1 MKLTAYWPYLLA
13 LLLGALTVAAFAPMQ
28 LFWLPLITLSP
39 LFYLWS
45 RSPGWRSGAL
55 LGWSFGLGLFGA
67 GVSWVYISLQVYGG
81 MPVAVAVS
89 ATVLFAAFLALFP
102 ALVGFLQSFFI
113 TPNQRLLALPAL
125 WVLVEWL
132 RDWIFTGF
140 PWLAL
145 GYSQVPFS
153 PLAGYAPVFGVF
165 GVSLVLLAGV
175 SLVALARWPGLLAVL
190 LLWVGGW
197 ALQQVQWT
205 QPQGEAF
212 TVSLTQGNIEQGLKW
227 DPQRLY
233 NSLDNY
239 AELVRQSSG
248 KLIVLPETAL
258 PMFYHDVPPEY
269 VAFLAQ
275 QAKKNKGDLLVG
287 LADSDPDSGRYYNSI
302 VSLGS
307 APSQFYRKVHLVP
320 FGEYVALPWLFQP
333 LLQYLHIPMSDF
345 SSGSVSQ
352 KPLQVAGQQVAVS
365 ICYEDVFGEEV
376 IRQLPQATVLVNV
389 SDDTWFG
396 DSLAPE
402 QHLQIAQTRAL
413 ETGRYLLRSTNT
425 GVTAIIDQQGR
436 VLDRLPTFV
445 PGVLNG
451 LAQGYRGGTPYVYW
465 GNVAAILLAVLSML
479 PAVWSVVRERR
490 LSSGV

>member
-13 LLLGALTVAAFAPMQ
+13 LVLGALTVAAFAPLQ
-28 LFWLPLITLSP
+28 LFWLPLLTLAP

-45 RSPGWRSGAL
+45 RTPGWRAAAM

-67 GVSWVYISLQVYGG
+67 GVSWVYVSLQQYGG
-81 MPVAVAVS
+81 MPVAVAIL

-102 ALVGFLQSFFI
+102 ALVGILQSIFT

-125 WVLVEWL
+125 WMLVEWL

-153 PLAGYAPVFGVF
+153 PLAGYAPVLGVF

-175 SLVALARWPGLLAVL
+175 SLLASARWAGLVAVL
-190 LLWVGGW
+190 VLWGGGW
-197 ALQQVQWT
+197 ALQQVQWS
-205 QPQGEAF
+205 QPQGEPF
-212 TVSLTQGNIEQGLKW
+212 SVSLTQGNIEQGLKW

-233 NSLDNY
+233 NSLDSY
-239 AELVRQSSG
+239 AELVRQSRG

-275 QAKKNKGDLLVG
+275 RAKKNAGDLLVG
-287 LADSDPDSGRYYNSI
+287 LAESDQDSGRYYNSI

-307 APSQFYRKVHLVP
+307 APQQVYRKVHLVP

-345 SSGSVSQ
+345 SSGNARQ
-352 KPLQVAGQQVAVS
+352 APLHVAGQQVAVS

-402 QHLQIAQTRAL
+402 QHLQIAQMRAL

-425 GVTAIIDQQGR
+425 GVTAIIDEHGR

-451 LAQGYRGGTPYVYW
+451 TAQGFGGSTPYVMW
-465 GNVAAILLAVLSML
+465 GNAAALLLAALLLL
-479 PAVWSVVRERR
+479 PAGWSVVRERR
-490 LSSGV
+490 QSSV